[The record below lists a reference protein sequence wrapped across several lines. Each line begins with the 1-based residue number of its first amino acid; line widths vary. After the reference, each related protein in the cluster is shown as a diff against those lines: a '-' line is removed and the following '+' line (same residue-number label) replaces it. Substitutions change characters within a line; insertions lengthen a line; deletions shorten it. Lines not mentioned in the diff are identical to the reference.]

1 MSHDCSRVKT
11 HGGFVASRIATVSS
25 PVARQAHNLK
35 VVSSNLAPA
44 TNFPLFLPFKQR
56 VFSFFGPLS
65 LGAPFRAIW
74 GNLGQG
80 YPLIDTFFLL
90 RFSPTVFH
98 AKKVAAYKGEGGV

>member
-1 MSHDCSRVKT
+1 MRL
-11 HGGFVASRIATVSS
+11 
-25 PVARQAHNLK
+25 QAHNLK